1 MYEFY
6 FDKVLLPVTPDK
18 LTLEIDGAD
27 KTYTLM
33 NEGEISVLKSPKL
46 TGISFDFL
54 LPNTEYPFAV
64 YGSKFVPAVY
74 YLDMLKKY
82 KEEKKPFQFK
92 VIRNFPNG
100 KMIFETDMKVSI
112 VSYTPKESADNGFDV
127 VVSIKLK
134 QYRDYG
140 TKTCKIETKS
150 TKGNTKENV
159 KPTVKVQATRAVS
172 DNAPTQ
178 KGETKVITVKKG
190 DTLWGICKTYL
201 GDGSLYPTVAK
212 ENGISNPNKIQIG
225 QKITL
230 STNVTSGNVTKQTTV
245 KTSGGSKNKAPFTVL
260 TSAYGVV
267 KANVKTWN
275 EAIGYYQA
283 NGGNGKGWQI
293 VDSDKDVISV

>member
-6 FDKVLLPVTPDK
+6 FDKVLLPVTPEQI
-18 LTLEIDGAD
+18 TIEIDGAD

-54 LPNTEYPFAV
+54 LPNTDYPFAV

-92 VIRNFPNG
+92 VNRKFPNG

-112 VSYTPKESADNGFDV
+112 SSYTTKESAENGFDV

-140 TKTCKIETKS
+140 TKTCAIVLDTEKPKAS
-150 TKGNTKENV
+150 V
-159 KPTVKVQATRAVS
+159 KKDRPLS
-172 DNAPTQ
+172 DNAPTTG
-178 KGETKVITVKKG
+178 KETTITVKKG
-190 DTLWGICKTYL
+190 DTLWGICKTHL
-201 GDGSLYPTVAK
+201 GNGSLYPTVAK
-212 ENGISNPNKIQIG
+212 DNGISNPNVLKIG

-230 STNVTSGNVTKQTTV
+230 KPNIGSNDV
-245 KTSGGSKNKAPFTVL
+245 KTIYATSGGSKNKPPFAVL
-260 TSAYGVV
+260 TSSYGMV
-267 KANVKTWN
+267 KANIKTWN
-275 EAIGYYQA
+275 EAYGYYTA
-283 NGGNGKGWQI
+283 NGGSGKNWKI
-293 VDSDKDVISV
+293 SDADKDVISI